1 MVVGDVLTSKWL
13 TSKRSK
19 LSFRIIR
26 FNRINIE
33 VLSVV
38 AQQIHSILTALSLKQ
53 KRFIF
58 QGKEI
63 PLSPQVGI
71 FITMNP
77 GYAGRTELPDN
88 LTSMFRPVSMVTP
101 DSIYIAENFLFSEGF
116 QNTRVKRRNG
126 KKKKKKESRIFSLE
140 FSSQSVHTLPIVQST
155 TFQTRSLWF
164 RFAISYSE

>member
-1 MVVGDVLTSKWL
+1 VVHGDVLM
-13 TSKRSK
+13 SK
-19 LSFRIIR
+19 LIAFINYNNKNWSFFLIR

-58 QGKEI
+58 EGKEI
-63 PLSPQVGI
+63 PLLSQVGI

-77 GYAGRTELPDN
+77 GVLEFFNFYKNYKSTFLDYTGRTELPDN
-88 LTSMFRPVSMVTP
+88 LKSMFRPVSMVTP

-116 QNTRVKRRNG
+116 QNTRV
-126 KKKKKKESRIFSLE
+126 
-140 FSSQSVHTLPIVQST
+140 
-155 TFQTRSLWF
+155 
-164 RFAISYSE
+164 

>member
-1 MVVGDVLTSKWL
+1 MFSGFAQVCSLHSVGFIRVYSLNPEWFLGMLRRVSNRFRTSL
-13 TSKRSK
+13 NG
-19 LSFRIIR
+19 RIYAIR

-53 KRFIF
+53 KRFVF

-116 QNTRVKRRNG
+116 QNTRVGKTNG
-126 KKKKKKESRIFSLE
+126 KKDNRICHLE
-140 FSSQSVHTLPIVQST
+140 FSS
-155 TFQTRSLWF
+155 
-164 RFAISYSE
+164 

>member
-1 MVVGDVLTSKWL
+1 MKYFNSIRNSL
-13 TSKRSK
+13 
-19 LSFRIIR
+19 FCCIR

-53 KRFIF
+53 NRFVF
-58 QGKEI
+58 EGKEI
-63 PLSPQVGI
+63 PLSSQVGI

-88 LTSMFRPVSMVTP
+88 LKSMFRPVSMVTP

-116 QNTRVKRRNG
+116 QNTRVKKRGVKGENDSNG
-126 KKKKKKESRIFSLE
+126 MI
-140 FSSQSVHTLPIVQST
+140 I
-155 TFQTRSLWF
+155 
-164 RFAISYSE
+164 